1 MPKTVAPVV
10 VPGSMARRAQPMLT
24 VDELTLRPW
33 TAADAPGIVAAYS
46 DAQIRRW
53 HTRWMTRSEAEQW
66 VGTAGRSWAAETAA
80 SWAVTTSGELVG
92 RMSLRSVDL
101 EEGLAEIG
109 YWVMPTARRRGIAWR
124 ALVTVS
130 EWAIDDLGLHR
141 LELAHSTQNQPSCGV
156 AEKAG
161 YPLESTKRSQALH
174 EDGWHDMH
182 LHVRL
187 DQAQSR

>member
-10 VPGSMARRAQPMLT
+10 VPGSMAGRAQPVLT

-33 TAADAPGIVAAYS
+33 TAADAPGIVAAYG
-46 DAQIRRW
+46 DPGIQRW

-66 VGTAGRSWAAETAA
+66 VATAGRSWAVETAA
-80 SWAVTTSGELVG
+80 SWAVATSGELVG

-109 YWVMPTARRRGIAWR
+109 YWVMPTARRCGIAWR
-124 ALVTVS
+124 ALVAVS
-130 EWAIDDLGLHR
+130 EWAIHDLGLHR
-141 LELAHSTQNQPSCGV
+141 LELAHSTENQPSCGV
-156 AEKAG
+156 AQKAG
-161 YPLESTKRSQALH
+161 YPLESTQRSQALH

-187 DQAQSR
+187 ARAQSR